1 MVLKLKMV
9 KYAMK
14 EKEIYCVNISKI
26 IICLVKGFFFFRIF
40 LSSLSY
46 CSTSLYGHWN
56 LEKKKMSEK
65 VNEYLKNIDLGT
77 TFRNFL

>member
-1 MVLKLKMV
+1 
-9 KYAMK
+9 MK

-26 IICLVKGFFFFRIF
+26 IICLVKGFFLQNIFIFIVILFNFFIW
-40 LSSLSY
+40 SLEF
-46 CSTSLYGHWN
+46 G
-56 LEKKKMSEK
+56 EKKMSEK